1 MSAISTNAAAASAV
15 AMSAKGM
22 SATLLQPAFADPV
35 LDAQR
40 SFRVALKALAGP
52 GVAQSLQSAQ
62 TPPRLDG
69 LASASHALCL
79 ALLDID
85 TPLWLAPTFDTP
97 AIRANLTFHCGC
109 PIVSDRQNARFALLD
124 DSQLHDLSGFDLG
137 NDRYPDQSCTLLVQL
152 PSLQGGRQLA
162 WQGPG
167 IESKNHVSLPLQEA
181 FWAERESRNDFPRGI
196 DVFFIA
202 SSELM
207 GLPRSTNVLFKALPS
222 KGDA

>member
-1 MSAISTNAAAASAV
+1 MSTTL
-15 AMSAKGM
+15 
-22 SATLLQPAFADPV
+22 ATGSLLQSFLQPGFDDPV

-40 SFRVALKALAGP
+40 SFRAALKALAGP
-52 GVAQSLQSAQ
+52 GVAQSLSSAQ
-62 TPPRLDG
+62 IPPHLEG

-79 ALLDID
+79 ALLDVD
-85 TPLWLAPTFDTP
+85 TPLWLAPAFDTQ

-167 IESKNHVSLPLQEA
+167 IESKNHVSLPLQDA

-196 DVFFIA
+196 DVFFVA
-202 SSELM
+202 GSELM
-207 GLPRSTNVLFKALPS
+207 GLPRSTQVLSNPQSSMGGA
-222 KGDA
+222 